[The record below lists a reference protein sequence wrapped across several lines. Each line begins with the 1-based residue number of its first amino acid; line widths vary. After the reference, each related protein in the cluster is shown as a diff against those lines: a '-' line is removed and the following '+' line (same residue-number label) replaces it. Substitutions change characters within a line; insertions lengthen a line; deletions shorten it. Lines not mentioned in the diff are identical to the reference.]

1 MQYLVEP
8 ELGSQRRTGQG
19 SSPATPRAVLDEND
33 IALAK
38 RISDSMGFNIL
49 DLNEGAITLA
59 SRHREL
65 LRRMPDEMVEDLDP
79 EPGIPVPGVERV
91 TDVYGLFLPLLM
103 EVFLRHQSRNLDGLQ
118 WYRGV
123 AAYVDDSW
131 WTVDFLLGTVM
142 YPYDHNVRLEPSV
155 GCDLLTIGG
164 ACSLAWAHKRYSD
177 VHPSTAV
184 KDTWMDW
191 VTHVLEDPT
200 IIRPAAGGLDD
211 YGQWVPDQVGTESG
225 SNTGFDV
232 EPDPLGAEGR
242 TVGGGVGACVPAST
256 AASVGAGG
264 NPDGEPL
271 WESLEET
278 LERIN
283 REIET
288 VPDLFETHIVS
299 DNGDGDYIW

>member
-1 MQYLVEP
+1 MKP
-8 ELGSQRRTGQG
+8 ELGSLKRTSQG
-19 SSPATPRAVLDEND
+19 TNPATPRAALDESD

-59 SRHREL
+59 SRHRAL
-65 LRRMPDEMVEDLDP
+65 LGRMPAEMVEDLDP
-79 EPGIPVPGVERV
+79 GPGVPVPGVERV
-91 TDVYGLFLPLLM
+91 ADVYGLFLPLLM

-177 VHPSTAV
+177 AHPSTAV

-191 VTHVLEDPT
+191 VTHVLEDPM
-200 IIRPAAGGLDD
+200 IIRPVAGGLDGH
-211 YGQWVPDQVGTESG
+211 GQWVPDQADTESDT
-225 SNTGFDV
+225 NVDFDS
-232 EPDPLGAEGR
+232 EPDPLGPEGID
-242 TVGGGVGACVPAST
+242 VGGGVVTSRVTAST
-256 AASVGAGG
+256 VTSGG
-264 NPDGEPL
+264 PGSNPEGEPL
-271 WESLEET
+271 WESLKET
-278 LERIN
+278 LDRIN
-283 REIET
+283 KEIET
-288 VPDLFETHIVS
+288 VPDLFETHIAN
-299 DNGDGDYIW
+299 DDGGRIW

>member
-1 MQYLVEP
+1 MKP
-8 ELGSQRRTGQG
+8 ELGSLKRTSQG
-19 SSPATPRAVLDEND
+19 TNPATPRVALDESD

-59 SRHREL
+59 SRHRAL
-65 LRRMPDEMVEDLDP
+65 LGRMPAEMVEDLDP
-79 EPGIPVPGVERV
+79 GPGVPVPGVERV
-91 TDVYGLFLPLLM
+91 ADVYGLFLPLLM

-177 VHPSTAV
+177 AHPNTV
-184 KDTWMDW
+184 VRDTWMDW
-191 VTHVLEDPT
+191 VTHVLKDPT

-211 YGQWVPDQVGTESG
+211 HGQWVPDQADTESDT
-225 SNTGFDV
+225 NVDFDV
-232 EPDPLGAEGR
+232 EPDPLGPEGR
-242 TVGGGVGACVPAST
+242 VVGGGVDTSRVPVSTMASGRPG
-256 AASVGAGG
+256 S
-264 NPDGEPL
+264 NPEGEPL

-278 LERIN
+278 LDRIN

-288 VPDLFETHIVS
+288 VPDLFETHIV
-299 DNGDGDYIW
+299 NEDGGGRIW

>member
-1 MQYLVEP
+1 MKP
-8 ELGSQRRTGQG
+8 ELGSLKRTSQG
-19 SSPATPRAVLDEND
+19 TNPATPRAALDESD

-59 SRHREL
+59 SRHRAL
-65 LRRMPDEMVEDLDP
+65 LGRMPAEMVEDLDP
-79 EPGIPVPGVERV
+79 GPGVPVPGVERV
-91 TDVYGLFLPLLM
+91 ADVYGLFLPLLM

-164 ACSLAWAHKRYSD
+164 ACSLAWAYKRYSD
-177 VHPSTAV
+177 AHPSTAV

-191 VTHVLEDPT
+191 VTHVLEDPM
-200 IIRPAAGGLDD
+200 IIRPVAGGLDGH
-211 YGQWVPDQVGTESG
+211 GQWVPDQADTESDT
-225 SNTGFDV
+225 NVDFDS
-232 EPDPLGAEGR
+232 EPDPLGPEGID
-242 TVGGGVGACVPAST
+242 VGGGVVTSRVTAST
-256 AASVGAGG
+256 VTSGG
-264 NPDGEPL
+264 PGSNPEGEPL
-271 WESLEET
+271 WESLKET
-278 LERIN
+278 LDRIN
-283 REIET
+283 KEIET
-288 VPDLFETHIVS
+288 VPDLFETHIAN
-299 DNGDGDYIW
+299 DDGGRIW